1 MQARRGL
8 FPSPRLATF
17 SPTPGNAGITQGNHR
32 YDQGRQSLW
41 DRQGTAADNPTTAES
56 PLNSDIEPKISDYN
70 SHGVHT
76 VPPAAAKFGIGA
88 TTVEQ
93 IQQATDARREHSA
106 QLSR

>member
-1 MQARRGL
+1 MTKVDNPYG
-8 FPSPRLATF
+8 T
-17 SPTPGNAGITQGNHR
+17 
-32 YDQGRQSLW
+32 GRAPPL
-41 DRQGTAADNPTTAES
+41 TNPTTAES